1 MAEIRVSMRQV
12 GPSTSEA
19 EIRGH
24 RVLVDRPLEKGGSD
38 RGPMGGELLLA
49 ALGGCF
55 LSNLFELIR
64 TRNAPIHEVRLEVV
78 GTLEGT
84 PPRYTAIELVVGATT
99 SEPELLAKFVAMA
112 ERACIVANTL
122 KSGIK
127 VTSRVRVATNGKP

>member
-24 RVLVDRPLEKGGSD
+24 RLLVDRPLEKGGAD
-38 RGPMGGELLLA
+38 QGPMGGELLLA
-49 ALGGCF
+49 ALGSCF
-55 LSNLFELIR
+55 LRNLFELIR
-64 TRNAPIHEVRLEVV
+64 SRNAPIHEVRLEVV

-84 PPRYTAIELVVGATT
+84 PPRYTAIELVVAARTDD
-99 SEPELLAKFVAMA
+99 PDLLAKFVAMA

-122 KSGIK
+122 KGGLRLSA
-127 VTSRVRVATNGKP
+127 RVLGASTKA

>member
-1 MAEIRVSMRQV
+1 MAEIRVSMQQV

-24 RVLVDRPLEKGGSD
+24 RLLVDRPLEKGGAD
-38 RGPMGGELLLA
+38 QGPMGGELLLA

-64 TRNAPIHEVRLEVV
+64 SRNAPIHEVRLEVV

-84 PPRYTAIELVVGATT
+84 PPRYTAIELVVAARTDD
-99 SEPELLAKFVAMA
+99 PDLLAKFVAMA

-122 KSGIK
+122 KGG
-127 VTSRVRVATNGKP
+127 VEVASRVRVSA